1 MKWYY
6 YVALIV
12 MALICYFA
20 VVDVRTRKGVK
31 AKKEAERKAAKKA
44 RATKKKRKK

>member
-12 MALICYFA
+12 MALICYF
-20 VVDVRTRKGVK
+20 VVVGARTRKAFESKK
-31 AKKEAERKAAKKA
+31 AAERKAAKEY
-44 RATKKKRKK
+44 RAVKKKRKK